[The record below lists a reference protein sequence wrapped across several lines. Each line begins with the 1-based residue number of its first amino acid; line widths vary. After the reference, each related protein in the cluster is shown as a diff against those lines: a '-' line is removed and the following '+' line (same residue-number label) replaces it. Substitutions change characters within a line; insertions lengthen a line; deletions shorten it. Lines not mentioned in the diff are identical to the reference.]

1 MRPQLHPDRRQLIAS
16 CLGLA
21 VAALAGCATPPGG
34 GGAPE
39 ASAGEA
45 PPGPSPM
52 SDAQALEATLQA
64 MALVGTPYRFGG
76 NTPEGGFDCSGLI
89 GYVYR
94 QAAGIVPPRTVLS
107 ISTWGQP
114 VGSGH
119 LRSGDLV
126 LFGSRGTATHAG
138 IHVGQGRFV
147 HAPSTGGTV
156 RLNSVREPYWSA
168 RWMMYRRP
176 AVA

>member
-1 MRPQLHPDRRQLIAS
+1 MGASLTNDRRTLLA
-16 CLGLA
+16 CFPGLLL
-21 VAALAGCATPPGG
+21 AALSGCASAPR
-34 GGAPE
+34 GGA
-39 ASAGEA
+39 A
-45 PPGPSPM
+45 PGAAEGPGPSPM
-52 SDAQALEATLQA
+52 SDAQALEATIQA
-64 MALVGTPYRFGG
+64 MALVGTPYRWGG

-114 VGSGH
+114 VATAH

-126 LFGSRGTATHAG
+126 LFGTRGTATHAG
-138 IHVGQGRFV
+138 IHVGQQRFV

-156 RLNSVREPYWSA
+156 RLNSVREAYWAA

-176 AVA
+176 AA

>member
-1 MRPQLHPDRRQLIAS
+1 MPS
-16 CLGLA
+16 G
-21 VAALAGCATPPGG
+21 AGD
-34 GGAPE
+34 
-39 ASAGEA
+39 

-64 MALVGTPYRFGG
+64 LALVGTPYRYGG

-94 QAAGIVPPRTVLS
+94 QAAGIAPPRTVLL
-107 ISTWGQP
+107 ISAWGQP
-114 VGSGH
+114 VAAGY

-126 LFGSRGTATHAG
+126 LFGSRGTASHAG
-138 IHVGQGRFV
+138 IHVGQARFV

-156 RLNSVREPYWSA
+156 RLNSLRESYWAA

-176 AVA
+176 A

>member
-1 MRPQLHPDRRQLIAS
+1 MGDPLHTDRRKLLAS
-16 CLGLA
+16 SCGLL
-21 VAALAGCATPPGG
+21 VAALAGCGTPPR
-34 GGAPE
+34 AVDQ
-39 ASAGEA
+39 

-64 MALVGTPYRFGG
+64 MALVGTPYRYGG
-76 NTPEGGFDCSGLI
+76 NTPESGFDCSGLI
-89 GYVYR
+89 VYVYR
-94 QAAGIVPPRTVLS
+94 QAAGIVPPRTVAL
-107 ISTWGQP
+107 ISAWGQP
-114 VGSGH
+114 VATAH

-126 LFGSRGTATHAG
+126 FFGSRGTASHAG

-156 RLNSVREPYWSA
+156 RLNSVREPYWAA

-176 AVA
+176 AA